1 MSKITKFCGVPIGY
15 EVFALSDVLKKNP
28 CILYIVRDETRLQ
41 FIQNILSLIRPDLIV
56 LSFPAWD
63 TVPYDRVV
71 MSADI
76 EGMRIDTL
84 SRLAQ
89 GIPQKVLVLTTASA
103 IMQRVP
109 DPTFFKD
116 ASLTLKEGDILSFD
130 TLKTFLVKNGYK
142 STSSVMETGEFAI
155 RGGLVDLWPAGF
167 SSPVR
172 IDFFGDEVDSIRLFD
187 AITQRSG
194 LKVEDLSLKPIREFS
209 LNENAISLFRSRYRD
224 MFSAGRED
232 ALYEAVSNGRYMQ
245 GMEHFLPLFH
255 EKMATLF
262 DYVPDCLVVSDYGLN
277 DAIEARHEQVLEYYN
292 ARCDALKDGYGT
304 SKYYPITPELFFL
317 TPDEMNDRIST
328 LTHIAFSPY
337 LEPNAK
343 DMTGRPAKDYVDMRV
358 QTDKDVMDGVAD
370 DIRGANKNVIL
381 TAATHGSLERIIGL
395 LREKQLPVPIVENWK
410 DALKKKISAIVAPFE
425 KGFQDDKIWV
435 LTETD
440 IFGERVIRTPK
451 RKKNT
456 NYITDITA
464 LNVGDLVVHTTHGI
478 GRFDGLITLQ
488 IGGAAHDCLRVL
500 YDGGDK
506 LFVPVENLDVLSRYG
521 NEGGSLDKLGSTAFT
536 NRKERVKKDLFAM
549 AGQLIEIASKRE
561 LNKMPK
567 ILAPHGMYQEFCARF
582 PYTETDDQLRTIA
595 DIEGDFAK
603 GRPMDRLVCGDVG
616 FGKTE
621 VAMRAAF
628 LAAMNGEQVAMIA
641 PTTLLARQ
649 HAQNFAERFKN
660 FPIRIGTLSRLV
672 SAHDSKLVKDE
683 LEKGT
688 LDIVVGTHSLLNQNI
703 KFKRLGLVIIDEEQH
718 FGVKHK
724 ERLKQ
729 LKTGVHVL
737 TLTATPIPRTLQLSL
752 AGVRELSIIAT
763 PPVDRLAVKTFV
775 TLFDAVII
783 KEAILRE
790 HFRGGQT
797 FFVCPRISDM
807 NEVEDILHKLVP
819 DIKVIKAHG
828 QMAASQLEKIMTD
841 FADKKYDVLLA
852 TSIIESGLD
861 MPSVNTMIVYRADMF
876 GLAALYQLRGRVGRG
891 KIRAYAYLTT
901 PPHQRLSETAQKRL
915 NVMQSL
921 DSLGAGFTL
930 ASHDLDIRGA
940 GNLLGQEQS
949 GHIKEIG
956 VTLYQKMLADAV
968 KKLRFE
974 KQNSSAEQP
983 MVDDD
988 FSPQISIGLPVLIP
1002 DTYINDLDMRME
1014 LYRRIGDVETIE
1026 EIESLR
1032 AELVDRFGSYPVEVD
1047 NLLNVVSLKILA
1059 KRAHIERID
1068 AGPKGA
1074 NISFYK
1080 NIFPN
1085 PAGLVD
1091 YISKQMGTIRIKPDQ
1106 KLLVMRPWDKPTDR
1120 LTGVQKI
1127 IQKFAEIAT
1136 EMPKNI

>member
-1 MSKITKFCGVPIGY
+1 MNDIIKLCGVPVGY
-15 EVFALSDVLKKNP
+15 EAFTFMNVLKKHTSL
-28 CILYIVRDETRLQ
+28 LYIVRDETRLQ
-41 FIQNILSLIRPDLIV
+41 FIQSILSLIMPDLTV

-63 TVPYDRVV
+63 TVPYDRVS
-71 MSADI
+71 MSSDI
-76 EGMRIDTL
+76 EGIRIDTL

-89 GIPQKVLVLTTASA
+89 GNLTKGIVLTTAA
-103 IMQRVP
+103 ALMQRVP
-109 DPTFFKD
+109 EQVFFKST
-116 ASLTLKEGDILSFD
+116 SLTIKEGDVISFD
-130 TLKTFLVKNGYK
+130 VLKTFLFQNGYK
-142 STSSVMETGEFAI
+142 NTSSVMETGEYAV

-167 SSPVR
+167 NTPVR

-194 LKVEDLSLKPIREFS
+194 SKIESLSLKPIREFL
-209 LNENAISLFRSRYRD
+209 LNDGTISLFRSRYRD
-224 MFSAGRED
+224 MFGAGRED
-232 ALYEAVSNGRYMQ
+232 ALYEAVSSGRYVQ

-255 EKMATLF
+255 EKMATLL
-262 DYVPDCLVVSDYGLN
+262 DYVSDFSVVLDDGLQ
-277 DAIEARHEQVLEYYN
+277 DAINARHEQIMEYYG
-292 ARCDALKDGYGT
+292 ARCDALKEGFGT
-304 SKYYPITPELFFL
+304 GKYYPIEPSLFFL
-317 TPDEMNDRIST
+317 SPDEVAEKLSPFYRIVLSQ
-328 LTHIAFSPY
+328 FS
-337 LEPNAK
+337 EPNAK
-343 DMTGRPAKDYVDMRV
+343 DMKGRLAKDYVDMRV
-358 QTDKDVMDGVAD
+358 QPGVDVIEHVAD
-370 DIRGANKNVIL
+370 DIRSSPKTIIL
-381 TAATHGSLERIIGL
+381 SAATHGSIERIVGL
-395 LREKQLPVPIVENWK
+395 LREKQLQITIAETWK
-410 DALKKKISAIVAPFE
+410 DTLKKKISAIVAPFE
-425 KGFQDDKIWV
+425 KGVQDDKIWV

-440 IFGERVIRTPK
+440 IFGERIIRTPK
-451 RKKNT
+451 RKKNA

-521 NEGGSLDKLGSTAFT
+521 NEGGSLDKLGSVAFA

-561 LNKMPK
+561 LNHMPK

-582 PYTETDDQLRTIA
+582 PYTETDDQLHTIA

-660 FPIRIGTLSRLV
+660 FPIRIGALSRLV
-672 SAHDSKLVKDE
+672 SSHDAKLVKDE
-683 LEKGT
+683 MEKGT
-688 LDIVVGTHSLLNQNI
+688 LDIVVGTHSLLSQNI

-729 LKTGVHVL
+729 LKEGVHVL

-775 TLFDAVII
+775 TPFDSVII

-807 NEVEDILHKLVP
+807 NEVEDVLKKLVP
-819 DIKVIKAHG
+819 DIKVVKAHG
-828 QMAASQLEKIMTD
+828 QMAATQLEKIMTD

-891 KIRAYAYLTT
+891 KVRAYAYLTT

-956 VTLYQKMLADAV
+956 VALYQKMLADAV
-968 KKLRFE
+968 KKLRYE
-974 KQNSSAEQP
+974 KQSGVKEK
-983 MVDDD
+983 VIDDD

-1002 DTYINDLDMRME
+1002 DTYVADLDLRME
-1014 LYRRIGDVETIE
+1014 LYRRIGDIETPE

-1032 AELVDRFGSYPVEVD
+1032 AELVDRFGPYPVEVD
-1047 NLLNVVSLKILA
+1047 NLLNTVSLKLLA
-1059 KRAHIERID
+1059 KSAHIERID

-1074 NISFYK
+1074 NISFYQ

-1120 LTGVQKI
+1120 LIGVQKI
-1127 IQKFAEIAT
+1127 VQKIAEIAKS
-1136 EMPKNI
+1136 M

>member
-1 MSKITKFCGVPIGY
+1 MMKLCGVPTGY
-15 EVFALSDVLKKNP
+15 EVFVLERLLKKNSSL
-28 CILYIVRDETRLQ
+28 LYLVRDEARLS
-41 FIQNILSLIRPDLIV
+41 FLHDILSLVMPHVKV

-63 TVPYDRVV
+63 TVPYDRVS

-76 EGMRIDTL
+76 EGIRIETL
-84 SRLAQ
+84 SWLASYDKKTPV
-89 GIPQKVLVLTTASA
+89 IVLVTTSA
-103 IMQRVP
+103 VMQRVP
-109 DPTFFKD
+109 EIQFFKD
-116 ASLTLKEGDILSFD
+116 SSLSLKEGDTIAFD
-130 TLKTFLVKNGYK
+130 VLKTFLSKNGYK
-142 STSSVMETGEFAI
+142 NTSSVLETGEYAI
-155 RGGLVDLWPAGF
+155 RGGLIDLWPAGF

-172 IDFFGDEVDSIRLFD
+172 IDFFGDEVDTIRSFD

-194 LKVEDLSLKPIREFS
+194 SKLETLSLKPMREFS
-209 LNENAISLFRSRYRD
+209 YNEHAISLFRSKYRD
-224 MFSAGRED
+224 MFGVGRED
-232 ALYEAVSNGRYMQ
+232 TLYEAVSNGRYIQ
-245 GMEHFLPLFH
+245 GVEHFLPLFH
-255 EKMATLF
+255 ERMVSFF
-262 DYVPDCLVVSDYGLN
+262 DYVQDFTVISDFGLN
-277 DAIEARHEQVLEYYN
+277 DALQARHEQIMEYYN
-292 ARCDALKDGYGT
+292 ARCEALKDGM
-304 SKYYPITPELFFL
+304 SNVKYYPISPELFFW
-317 TPDEMNDRIST
+317 TPDEIIESLST
-328 LTHIAFSPY
+328 FNHFSLSPFT
-337 LEPNAK
+337 EPNSD
-343 DMTGRPAKDYVDMRV
+343 DMKGRSGKDYVDLRV
-358 QTDKDVMDGVAD
+358 QSNIDVMEQVSR
-370 DIRGANKNVIL
+370 DIRETSKRVLI
-381 TAATHGSLERIIGL
+381 TAATGGSVERIIGL
-395 LREKQLPVPIVENWK
+395 LREKQTPIPFVETWTET
-410 DALKKKISAIVAPFE
+410 LKKKISAIVAPFE
-425 KGFQDDKIWV
+425 KGFQDDNVWV

-440 IFGERVIRTPK
+440 IFGERIIRTPK
-451 RKKNT
+451 RKKNA

-521 NEGGSLDKLGSTAFT
+521 NEGGSLDKLGSVAFV

-561 LNKMPK
+561 LNQMPK

-582 PYTETDDQLRTIA
+582 PYTETDDQLHTIA

-660 FPIRIGTLSRLV
+660 FPIRIGALSRLV
-672 SAHDSKLVKDE
+672 SSHDAKLLKDE

-688 LDIVVGTHSLLNQNI
+688 LDIVVGTHSLLSQNI

-729 LKTGVHVL
+729 LKEGVHVL

-775 TLFDAVII
+775 TPFDGVII

-807 NEVEDILHKLVP
+807 NEVEDVLKKLVP
-819 DIKVIKAHG
+819 DIKVVKAHG
-828 QMAASQLEKIMTD
+828 QMAATQLEKIMTD

-861 MPSVNTMIVYRADMF
+861 MPSVNTMIVYRSDMF

-891 KIRAYAYLTT
+891 KVRAYAYLTT

-956 VTLYQKMLADAV
+956 VALYQKMLADAV
-968 KKLRFE
+968 KKLRYE
-974 KQNSSAEQP
+974 KQSGAKEK
-983 MVDDD
+983 VIDDD

-1002 DTYINDLDMRME
+1002 DTYVADLDLRME
-1014 LYRRIGDVETIE
+1014 LYRRIGDIETSE

-1047 NLLNVVSLKILA
+1047 NLLNTVSLKLLA
-1059 KRAHIERID
+1059 KSAHIDRID

-1074 NISFYK
+1074 NISFYQ
-1080 NIFPN
+1080 NIFQN

-1120 LTGVQKI
+1120 LIGVQKI
-1127 IQKFAEIAT
+1127 VQKIAEIAKS
-1136 EMPKNI
+1136 M

>member
-1 MSKITKFCGVPIGY
+1 MTDIIKLCSVISGSEAIILDKI
-15 EVFALSDVLKKNP
+15 LKKNP
-28 CILYIVRDETRLQ
+28 CVLYIVRDDTRLR
-41 FIQNILSLIRPDLIV
+41 FIQNVLSLVLPNTHV

-63 TVPYDRVV
+63 TVPYDRVS
-71 MSADI
+71 MSPDI
-76 EGMRIDTL
+76 EGIRIDTL
-84 SRLAQ
+84 SCLATGGFQ
-89 GIPQKVLVLTTASA
+89 KGIVLTTASA
-103 IMQRVP
+103 MMQRVP
-109 DPTFFKD
+109 EPAFFKE
-116 ASLTLKEGDILSFD
+116 ASLILKEGDTISFD
-130 TLKTFLVKNGYK
+130 TLKNFLIKNGYK

-167 SSPVR
+167 SLPIR
-172 IDFFGDEVDSIRLFD
+172 IDFFGDEIDSMRQFD

-194 LKVEDLSLKPIREFS
+194 SKVEELSLKPMREFT
-209 LNENAISLFRSRYRD
+209 LNEEAITLFRSRYRD

-232 ALYEAVSNGRYMQ
+232 ALYESVSSGRYMQ

-255 EKMATLF
+255 KKMATVF
-262 DYVPDCLVVSDYGLN
+262 DYTQTFTIVTDYGLT
-277 DAIEARHEQVLEYYN
+277 DTIKARNEQITEYYH
-292 ARCDALKDGYGT
+292 ARCEALKDGFGT
-304 SKYYPITPELFFL
+304 GKYYPIAPELFFL
-317 TPDEMNDRIST
+317 TVDEMTKRISDFRCVS
-328 LTHIAFSPY
+328 FSPY
-337 LEPNAK
+337 AEPNAE
-343 DMTGRPAKDYVDMRV
+343 DMKGRAGKDYVDMRV
-358 QTDKDVMDGVAD
+358 QTDKDVLEQVAE
-370 DIRGANKNVIL
+370 DIRATPKRVVI
-381 TAATHGSLERIIGL
+381 TAATQGSVERIVGL
-395 LREKQLPVPIVENWK
+395 LREKHVPVPLVETWGQAIK
-410 DALKKKISAIVAPFE
+410 TKVSALVGPFE
-425 KGFQDDKIWV
+425 KGFQTDELWI

-440 IFGERVIRTPK
+440 IFGERIIRTPK
-451 RKKNT
+451 RKKNA

-521 NEGGSLDKLGSTAFT
+521 NEGGSLDKLGSHVFA

-549 AGQLIEIASKRE
+549 AGQLIDIASKRE
-561 LNKMPK
+561 LNQMPK

-582 PYTETDDQLRTIA
+582 PYTETDDQLHTIA
-595 DIEGDFAK
+595 DIESDFAK

-672 SAHDSKLVKDE
+672 SAHNAKLVKDE

-688 LDIVVGTHSLLNQNI
+688 LDIVVGTHSLLSQSI

-775 TLFDAVII
+775 TPFDAVII

-807 NEVEDILHKLVP
+807 NEVEDMLHKLVP
-819 DIKVIKAHG
+819 DIKVVKAHG
-828 QMAASQLEKIMTD
+828 QMPATTLEKIMTD
-841 FADKKYDVLLA
+841 FADKKYDILLA

-901 PPHQRLSETAQKRL
+901 PPNMRLSETAQKRL

-949 GHIKEIG
+949 GHIREIG
-956 VTLYQKMLADAV
+956 VALYQKMLADAV
-968 KKLRFE
+968 KKLRYE
-974 KQNSSAEQP
+974 KQNGGAKQP
-983 MVDDD
+983 IQDDD

-1002 DTYINDLDMRME
+1002 DTYINDLDVRME
-1014 LYRRIGDVETIE
+1014 LYRRIGDIEMPE
-1026 EIESLR
+1026 EIDSLR
-1032 AELVDRFGSYPVEVD
+1032 AELVDRFGQYPIEVD
-1047 NLLNVVSLKILA
+1047 NLFNTVSLKLLA
-1059 KRAHIERID
+1059 KRAHIDRID

-1074 NISFYK
+1074 NISFYQ

-1106 KLLVMRPWDKPTDR
+1106 KLLVMRPWDKPSDR

-1127 IQKFAEIAT
+1127 VQKIAEIAIS
-1136 EMPKNI
+1136 EKKI

>member
-1 MSKITKFCGVPIGY
+1 MNDVTKLCGVPTGY
-15 EVFALSDVLKKNP
+15 EVFVLDKILKKKP
-28 CILYIVRDETRLQ
+28 CVLYIVRDEGRLQ
-41 FIQNILSLIRPDLIV
+41 FIQDTLSFILPNIPI
-56 LSFPAWD
+56 LSFPSWD
-63 TVPYDRVV
+63 TVPYDRVS
-71 MSADI
+71 MSPDI
-76 EGMRIDTL
+76 EGVRVDTL
-84 SRLAQ
+84 SHLAQ
-89 GIPQKVLVLTTASA
+89 REFKKGIVLTTVSA

-109 DPTFFKD
+109 EPAFFRN
-116 ASLTLKEGDILSFD
+116 ACLTLADGDVISFD
-130 TLKTFLVKNGYK
+130 MLKSFLSKNGYK
-142 STSSVMETGEFAI
+142 NTSSVMETGEFAI

-167 SSPVR
+167 LSPVR
-172 IDFFGDEVDSIRLFD
+172 IDFFGDEVDSIRSFD

-194 LKVEDLSLKPIREFS
+194 SKVDTLCLKPMREFT
-209 LNENAISLFRSRYRD
+209 LNDHSVSLFRSRYRD

-232 ALYEAVSNGRYMQ
+232 ALYESVSNNRYVQ
-245 GMEHFLPLFH
+245 GLEHFLPLFH
-255 EKMATLF
+255 DKMATLF
-262 DYVPDCLVVSDYGLN
+262 DYIGDFTVITDFQIDK
-277 DAIEARHEQVLEYYN
+277 AIGARFEQITEYYN
-292 ARCDALKDGYGT
+292 ARCDALREGLGA
-304 SKYYPITPELFFL
+304 SKYYPIKSELFFL
-317 TPDEMNDRIST
+317 SPDEIQTTLSQFHRIS
-328 LTHIAFSPY
+328 LSPFA
-337 LEPNAK
+337 EPNAK
-343 DMTGRPAKDYVDMRV
+343 DMKGRSGKSYVDVRV
-358 QTDKDVMDGVAD
+358 RSGEDVMAYVAD
-370 DIRGANKNVIL
+370 DIRSSQKRIVI
-381 TAATHGSLERIIGL
+381 TAATHGSVERIVGL
-395 LREKQLPVPIVENWK
+395 LREKQLSVPIVETYS
-410 DALKKKISAIVAPFE
+410 AILKHKISAFVAPFE
-425 KGFQDDKIWV
+425 NGFQNDEIWV

-440 IFGERVIRTPK
+440 IFGERIIRTPK
-451 RKKNT
+451 RKKNA

-478 GRFDGLITLQ
+478 GRFDGLVTLQ
-488 IGGAAHDCLRVL
+488 IGGAAHDCLCVV

-521 NEGGSLDKLGSTAFT
+521 NEGGSLDKLGSISFV

-549 AGQLIEIASKRE
+549 AEQLIEIASKRE
-561 LNKMPK
+561 LNQMPK

-582 PYTETDDQLRTIA
+582 PYTETDDQLHTIA
-595 DIEGDFAK
+595 DIESDFAK

-628 LAAMNGEQVAMIA
+628 LAAMNGDQVAMIA

-649 HAQNFAERFKN
+649 HAQNFIERFKN

-672 SAHDSKLVKDE
+672 SAHDAKSVKDE

-688 LDIVVGTHSLLNQNI
+688 LDIVIGTHSLLNNNI

-775 TLFDAVII
+775 TPFDTVII

-807 NEVEDILHKLVP
+807 TDVEETLKKLVP
-819 DIKVIKAHG
+819 DIRVIKAHG
-828 QMAASQLEKIMTD
+828 QMAASALEKIMTD
-841 FADKKYDVLLA
+841 FADKKYDILLA

-891 KIRAYAYLTT
+891 KLRAYAYLTT
-901 PPHQRLSETAQKRL
+901 PPNMRLSETAQKRL

-949 GHIKEIG
+949 GHIREIG
-956 VTLYQKMLADAV
+956 VALYQKMLADAV
-968 KKLRFE
+968 KKLRYE
-974 KQNSSAEQP
+974 KQNTTGVQTQA
-983 MVDDD
+983 DDD

-1002 DTYINDLDMRME
+1002 DTYVADLDMRME
-1014 LYRRIGDVETIE
+1014 LYRRIGDIE
-1026 EIESLR
+1026 SLEGIDSLR
-1032 AELVDRFGSYPVEVD
+1032 AELVDRFGKYPTEVD
-1047 NLLNVVSLKILA
+1047 NLLNTVFLKLLA
-1059 KRAHIERID
+1059 KQAHIERID

-1074 NISFYK
+1074 NISFYQ

-1085 PAGLVD
+1085 PAGLIE

-1120 LTGVQKI
+1120 LVGVRKIVQKI
-1127 IQKFAEIAT
+1127 AEIASS
-1136 EMPKNI
+1136 N

>member
-1 MSKITKFCGVPIGY
+1 MMNDITKLCGIPVGY
-15 EVFALSDVLKKNP
+15 ETFALNEVLKKKT
-28 CILYIVRDETRLQ
+28 CVLYIVRDENRLQ
-41 FIQNILSLIRPDLIV
+41 FMQNILSLIMPNLTV

-63 TVPYDRVV
+63 TVPYDRVA
-71 MSADI
+71 MSPDI
-76 EGMRIDTL
+76 EGIRIDTL
-84 SRLAQ
+84 SHLAQ
-89 GIPQKVLVLTTASA
+89 GGLTKGIVLTTASA

-109 DPTFFKD
+109 ERTFFKES
-116 ASLTLKEGDILSFD
+116 SLMLKEGDTISFD
-130 TLKTFLVKNGYK
+130 TLTAFLSKNGYK
-142 STSSVMETGEFAI
+142 NTSSVMETGEYAI

-167 SSPVR
+167 SSPIR

-187 AITQRSG
+187 AVTQRSG
-194 LKVEDLSLKPIREFS
+194 AKVDKLSLKPMREFA
-209 LNENAISLFRSRYRD
+209 LNDQSISLFRSRYRD
-224 MFSAGRED
+224 MFGAGRED
-232 ALYEAVSNGRYMQ
+232 TLYESVSHGRYTQ
-245 GMEHFLPLFH
+245 GLEHFLPLFH
-255 EKMATLF
+255 DKLETLF
-262 DYVPDCLVVSDYGLN
+262 DYVPDFSVVSDYGL
-277 DAIEARHEQVLEYYN
+277 AEALTARHEQVTEYYE
-292 ARCDALKDGYGT
+292 ARCEALKEGMGGG
-304 SKYYPITPELFFL
+304 KYYPIAPDLFFL
-317 TPDEMNDRIST
+317 SPDEMTDKLSDFNRVS
-328 LTHIAFSPY
+328 FSPY
-337 LEPNAK
+337 VEPNVK
-343 DMTGRPAKDYVDMRV
+343 DMKGRSGKDYVDIRV
-358 QTDKDVMDGVAD
+358 QTGEDVIERVAD
-370 DIRGANKNVIL
+370 DIRLTDKRVVI
-381 TAATHGSLERIIGL
+381 TAGTGGSVDRLVGL
-395 LREKQLPVPIVENWK
+395 FREKQVPIPLVETWAQTTK
-410 DALKKKISAIVAPFE
+410 RKISALVAPFE
-425 KGFQDDKIWV
+425 KGFQNDEIWV

-440 IFGERVIRTPK
+440 IFGERIIRTPK
-451 RKKNT
+451 RKKNA

-464 LNVGDLVVHTTHGI
+464 LNVGDLVVHSHHGI

-521 NEGGSLDKLGSTAFT
+521 NEGGSLDKLGSQAFAH
-536 NRKERVKKDLFAM
+536 RKERVKKDLFAM

-561 LNKMPK
+561 LNQMPK

-582 PYTETDDQLRTIA
+582 PYTETDDQLHTIA
-595 DIEGDFAK
+595 DIESDLAK

-649 HAQNFAERFKN
+649 HAQNFSERFKN
-660 FPIRIGTLSRLV
+660 FPIRIGALSRLV
-672 SAHDSKLVKDE
+672 SSHDAKLVKDE

-688 LDIVVGTHSLLNQNI
+688 LDIVVGTHSLLSQNI

-775 TLFDAVII
+775 TPFDAVII

-807 NEVEDILHKLVP
+807 NEVEDILRKLVP
-819 DIKVIKAHG
+819 DIKVVKAHG

-841 FADKKYDVLLA
+841 FADKKYDILLA

-891 KIRAYAYLTT
+891 KLRAYAYLTT

-949 GHIKEIG
+949 GHIREIG
-956 VTLYQKMLADAV
+956 VALYQKMLADAV
-968 KKLRFE
+968 KKLRYE
-974 KQNSSAEQP
+974 KQNTAGVPTQS
-983 MVDDD
+983 DDD

-1002 DTYINDLDMRME
+1002 DTYVADLDVRME
-1014 LYRRIGDVETIE
+1014 LYRRIGDIEGPE
-1026 EIESLR
+1026 EIDSLR
-1032 AELVDRFGSYPVEVD
+1032 AELVDRFGAYPTEVD
-1047 NLLNVVSLKILA
+1047 NLLNTVSLKLLA
-1059 KRAHIERID
+1059 KLAHIDRID

-1074 NISFYK
+1074 NISFYQ

-1120 LTGVQKI
+1120 LSGVQKI
-1127 IQKFAEIAT
+1127 VQKIAEIASSH
-1136 EMPKNI
+1136 